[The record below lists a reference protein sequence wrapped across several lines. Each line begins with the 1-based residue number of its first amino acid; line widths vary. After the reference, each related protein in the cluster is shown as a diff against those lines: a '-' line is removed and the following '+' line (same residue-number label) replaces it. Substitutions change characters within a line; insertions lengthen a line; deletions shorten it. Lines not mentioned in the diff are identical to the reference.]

1 MVIPND
7 QSTAAV
13 IDERSALE
21 SAATVWAVLNAA
33 SELPATPEQREQLHG
48 TGRRLRELLAQAG
61 LTELDL
67 RHWLQSKYAGGLN
80 GRVPDGD
87 GRRRP
92 LRLLEHD

>member
-13 IDERSALE
+13 IDERSPLE

-33 SELPATPEQREQLHG
+33 SELPATPEQRQQLQA

-61 LTELDL
+61 LTEVDL
-67 RHWLQSKYAGGLN
+67 RHRLESRYDGGLN
-80 GRVPDGD
+80 GGVPAGD

-92 LRLLEHD
+92 LRLLEDE